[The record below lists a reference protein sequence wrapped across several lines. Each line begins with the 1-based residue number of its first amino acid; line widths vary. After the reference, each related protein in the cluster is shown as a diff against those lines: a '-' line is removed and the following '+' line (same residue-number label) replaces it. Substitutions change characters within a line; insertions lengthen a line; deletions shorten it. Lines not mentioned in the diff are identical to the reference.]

1 LPPGFIKERF
11 YIITSASN
19 FVNII
24 FDIPNLYDYNAIY
37 LAGFSGGDQMKKF
50 LNAFMVVFGPVL
62 ILGSIFSLAYLN
74 HIEHCIEPA
83 LVPKLVILC
92 VFLLN
97 MGCLMLVVGMVRSL
111 NMMKVQEKKVEER
124 IS

>member
-1 LPPGFIKERF
+1 
-11 YIITSASN
+11 
-19 FVNII
+19 
-24 FDIPNLYDYNAIY
+24 
-37 LAGFSGGDQMKKF
+37 MKKF

-62 ILGSIFSLAYLN
+62 VLGSIFTLAYLN
-74 HIEHCIEPA
+74 HIEHSIESA
-83 LVPKLVILC
+83 LVPRLVILC

-124 IS
+124 AS